1 MYVRW
6 FQGPAFL
13 KLPNSEWPSESV
25 ETIQN
30 DPERKKPKILGS
42 FNPDIPCID
51 PKNFSN
57 WQRLVRITAYCKRF
71 GHNAR
76 VSAQDKL
83 ELKSGPLQPSEINDA
98 KEFWILK
105 VQSTLIDWKD
115 RYKDLTPFV
124 ENDIIRVGGRL
135 KRASLPYDQ
144 AHPILLPGNHHISKL
159 IMEEFHEKVCHAG
172 CERTLSESRHEYWIM
187 SGRRIVKKIIKNCL
201 VCRKFRQRP
210 HMADHLMADLPQER
224 VKPFS
229 PPFTVTGVDFFG
241 PFNLK
246 VSRNKS
252 VKAWGAIFTC
262 ATVRAIHLE
271 IVESTSAEAFLHALR
286 RFASH
291 HGWPSTIISDNGTS
305 FVGAERLLR
314 ELKSLFDS
322 VNQSVPTTLL
332 AELMYGKPYPTMFP
346 IECYTDCNSLYE
358 SLKSV
363 KSVSEKRLRLNISS
377 IKELIEAKQITS
389 VNWCSTNRQLADSL
403 TMKGAS
409 PKVLRNAL
417 QTGILFA

>member
-13 KLPNSEWPSESV
+13 KWPNSEWPSESV

-76 VSAQDKL
+76 VSARDKS
-83 ELKSGPLQPSEINDA
+83 ELKSVPLQPSEINDA
-98 KEFWILK
+98 KEFWIRK
-105 VQSTLIDWKD
+105 VQSPLIDWKD
-115 RYKDLTPFV
+115 RYKDLAPFV

-172 CERTLSESRHEYWIM
+172 CERTLSESRCEYWIM

-210 HMADHLMADLPQER
+210 HTTLMADLPQER

-229 PPFTVTGVDFFG
+229 PPFTVTGVD
-241 PFNLK
+241 
-246 VSRNKS
+246 
-252 VKAWGAIFTC
+252 
-262 ATVRAIHLE
+262 
-271 IVESTSAEAFLHALR
+271 
-286 RFASH
+286 
-291 HGWPSTIISDNGTS
+291 
-305 FVGAERLLR
+305 
-314 ELKSLFDS
+314 
-322 VNQSVPTTLL
+322 
-332 AELMYGKPYPTMFP
+332 
-346 IECYTDCNSLYE
+346 
-358 SLKSV
+358 
-363 KSVSEKRLRLNISS
+363 
-377 IKELIEAKQITS
+377 LI
-389 VNWCSTNRQLADSL
+389 
-403 TMKGAS
+403 
-409 PKVLRNAL
+409 
-417 QTGILFA
+417 